1 MRTVAIFI
9 FAILLFACSEVKEPT
24 PVVESDPDETY
35 SGGSTTSF
43 DATSK
48 AFTFPLAN
56 ISSQDLQKHTDGDAV
71 FEATFVSP
79 PAQINGGLG
88 PIFNNVSCVSC
99 HNKDGRARPPLSSEP
114 FGGLLFRISGS
125 GADAH
130 GGPMPVRGFGT
141 QVQTHAVFGV
151 QQEMDVL
158 ISYQELPGKFSD
170 GTDYSVQRPTYTISN
185 PYTSIP
191 SGAMISPR
199 IANANF
205 GLGLLEAIADETIL
219 NFADENDS
227 NSDGISGRP
236 NYVYDFALNK
246 MMLGRFGW
254 KASQSTLI
262 QQSAAAANN
271 DMGVTSP
278 YFPTETSAGQTQD
291 VPAHNPEMSADQLN
305 AVTIYLQTLAP
316 PARRNPSDAAIVKG
330 KALFVQARCSACHI
344 PKMQTGD
351 HSIAALSNQTIRPY
365 TDLLLH
371 DMGEDLAD
379 NRPDYVASGTE
390 WRTAPLWGIG
400 LTKIVNGHTNF
411 LHDGRARN
419 LTEAILWHGGEAQ
432 QSKETFAK
440 MSLADRN
447 ALIKFLE
454 SL

>member
-1 MRTVAIFI
+1 MRTVVGVIFL
-9 FAILLFACSEVKEPT
+9 ILLVACSEVKEPA
-24 PVVESDPDETY
+24 PAVESDLDEIY
-35 SGGSTTSF
+35 SGGATTSF

-56 ISSQDLQKHTDGDAV
+56 ISSQELQNHTEGDAV

-99 HNKDGRARPPLSSEP
+99 HNKDGRARPPSSSEP
-114 FGGLLFRISGS
+114 FGGLLFRISALGT
-125 GADAH
+125 DAR
-130 GGPMPVRGFGT
+130 GGPMAVTGFGT
-141 QVQTHAVFGV
+141 QIQTHAVFGV

-170 GTDYSVQRPTYTISN
+170 GADYSLQQPTYTISN
-185 PYTSIP
+185 PYVSVP
-191 SGAMISPR
+191 AGAMISPR

-205 GLGLLEAIADETIL
+205 GLGLLEAVADATIL
-219 NFADENDS
+219 GFADESDS
-227 NSDGISGRP
+227 NTDGISGRP
-236 NYVYDFALNK
+236 NYVYDVASDK

-278 YFPTETSAGQTQD
+278 YFPMETSAGQIQD
-291 VPAHNPEMSADQLN
+291 VPAHDPEMSTAQLN

-316 PARRNPSDAAIVKG
+316 PARRNPTDAAVVKG
-330 KALFVQARCSACHI
+330 KALFVQSQCSACHV
-344 PKMQTGD
+344 PKMRTGT

-371 DMGEDLAD
+371 DMGEGLAD
-379 NRPDYVASGTE
+379 GRPDYIASGTE

-432 QSKETFAK
+432 QSKESFLK
-440 MSLADRN
+440 MTTADRN